1 MWTDRR
7 KCVYA
12 KGADT
17 WKTDPDIGKA
27 VAKEEQAGQMDYA
40 CYRCLFFISFFLAI
54 LIANTGWRSEASW
67 VGFLS
72 ESSLLSFQRTASQWM
87 SLFEHTAATAGI
99 EWCIL
104 VLFSRTLPGIVVWGS
119 FCCMAGIFTQL
130 FLCIS
135 TDSIWYSGNVC
146 VFLYLFSTV
155 AHLSGSCFWN
165 ASSDGLV
172 S

>member
-1 MWTDRR
+1 MGGLFGGEQSAVFSEN
-7 KCVYA
+7 CVS
-12 KGADT
+12 G
-17 WKTDPDIGKA
+17 
-27 VAKEEQAGQMDYA
+27 
-40 CYRCLFFISFFLAI
+40 CLFF
-54 LIANTGWRSEASW
+54 N
-67 VGFLS
+67 
-72 ESSLLSFQRTASQWM
+72 
-87 SLFEHTAATAGI
+87 HTAATAGI
-99 EWCIL
+99 EL
-104 VLFSRTLPGIVVWGS
+104 VHIGSFLWNASGNVVWGS
-119 FCCMAGIFTQL
+119 FCCMAGIFAQL

>member
-1 MWTDRR
+1 MGGRFGGEQSAVFSEN
-7 KCVYA
+7 CVS
-12 KGADT
+12 G
-17 WKTDPDIGKA
+17 
-27 VAKEEQAGQMDYA
+27 
-40 CYRCLFFISFFLAI
+40 CLFF
-54 LIANTGWRSEASW
+54 N
-67 VGFLS
+67 
-72 ESSLLSFQRTASQWM
+72 
-87 SLFEHTAATAGI
+87 HTAATAGI
-99 EWCIL
+99 EL
-104 VLFSRTLPGIVVWGS
+104 VHIGFIFQNTSGNVVWGS
-119 FCCMAGIFTQL
+119 FCCMAGIFAQL